1 MLSIAPNSS
10 FVELPVDVLHEAVA
24 CIWNSM
30 LDLDVQ
36 RDDHPAVAGP
46 ESEAL
51 LAGQVAIQGGWR
63 GRMFLVC
70 PKAIAR
76 KAAAA
81 MFNIPLPTV
90 TETELRDT
98 LGELTH
104 MLGGN
109 LKSLLPAPSQV
120 SLPIVTEHY
129 NAPISGRPAGRASLR
144 CEGQPLHI
152 SLFEQECEQHEN
164 FDR

>member
-1 MLSIAPNSS
+1 MT
-10 FVELPVDVLHEAVA
+10 LPVDVIHEAVA

-36 RDDHPAVAGP
+36 RDDGPAARAP
-46 ESEAL
+46 EREAL
-51 LAGQVAIQGGWR
+51 LAGQVMIWGGWQ
-63 GRMFLVC
+63 GRLFLVC
-70 PKAIAR
+70 PKAVAR

-81 MFNIPLPTV
+81 MFDIPLPAV
-90 TETELRDT
+90 TETDLRDT

-109 LKSLLPAPSQV
+109 LKSLLPAPSRV
-120 SLPIVTEHY
+120 SLPVVAEHY
-129 NAPISGRPAGRASLR
+129 NTAIAGRPAGRALLR
-144 CEGQPLHI
+144 CEGQPLQI
-152 SLFEQECEQHEN
+152 SLFEQECRQHEN

>member
-1 MLSIAPNSS
+1 MLSVAPSLSS
-10 FVELPVDVLHEAVA
+10 VDLPADLLHEAVA

-36 RDDHPAVAGP
+36 RDEGPTTVAAEGD
-46 ESEAL
+46 L
-51 LAGQVAIQGGWR
+51 LLTGQVAIEGRWR
-63 GRMFLVC
+63 GRMVLIC

-81 MFNIPLPTV
+81 MFDLPPPAV
-90 TETELRDT
+90 TETELHDT

-109 LKSLLPAPSQV
+109 LKSVLPSPSHV
-120 SLPIVTEHY
+120 SLPVVSEHY
-129 NAPISGRPAGRASLR
+129 NTPIAGRPAGRALLR
-144 CEGQPLHI
+144 CEGQTLQL
-152 SLFEQECEQHEN
+152 SLFEQE
-164 FDR
+164 